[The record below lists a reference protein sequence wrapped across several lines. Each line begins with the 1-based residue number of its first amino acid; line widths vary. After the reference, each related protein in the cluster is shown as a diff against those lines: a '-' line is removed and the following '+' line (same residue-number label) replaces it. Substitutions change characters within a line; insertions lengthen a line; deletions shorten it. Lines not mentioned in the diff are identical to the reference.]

1 MARWSKLAKASTIP
15 LAIRALP
22 GSLISEGLL
31 PDFGVNVMLVLSR
44 LVGKTIVID
53 EQVRVT
59 VLGVKGDLVR
69 LGINAP
75 AWMRVDREEIHHRRM
90 QGPGPVELEVQALSV
105 N

>member
-1 MARWSKLAKASTIP
+1 
-15 LAIRALP
+15 
-22 GSLISEGLL
+22 
-31 PDFGVNVMLVLSR
+31 
-44 LVGKTIVID
+44 
-53 EQVRVT
+53 VRVT